1 MPRPGLRSRARS
13 RPRAAG
19 RLFVETDVGDAA
31 QAQRLVDRTLAAFG
45 RLDVLISNAGIIR
58 TAEFLEISEADFDAV
73 LRVNLKGVFLV
84 GQAAARAMVAQGK
97 GAIVNMSST
106 NAVVAIPN
114 QVPYAT
120 SKGGVNQ
127 LTKVMALALAD
138 KGVRVNA
145 IGPGSI
151 LTDLLKTVMSDEAA
165 RRKILSR
172 TPMGRCGEP
181 AEVAKVALFL
191 ASDEAS
197 YLTGQTIYPDGG
209 RLALNYTVPVR
220 RLIDA
225 AAVAK
230 PHRPSHLVRKAVHSG
245 RGAWR
250 RRECRR
256 GMQRWTDR

>member
-1 MPRPGLRSRARS
+1 MRFAGQVAVVTGGGNGIGRACAEAFGAEGAAVVIADIDAEAGS
-13 RPRAAG
+13 AVAQAIEAAG
-19 RLFVETDVGDAA
+19 GRATFVKTDVGDAA
-31 QAQRLVDRTLAAFG
+31 QAQRLIDRTLAAFG
-45 RLDVLISNAGIIR
+45 RLDVLINNAGIIR

-114 QVPYAT
+114 QVPYVT

-138 KGVRVNA
+138 KGIRVNA

-151 LTDLLKTVMSDEAA
+151 LTDLLQVVMQDEAA
-165 RRKILSR
+165 RRKILAR

-191 ASDEAS
+191 ASDDAS

-209 RLALNYTVPVR
+209 RLALNYTVPVP
-220 RLIDA
+220 D
-225 AAVAK
+225 
-230 PHRPSHLVRKAVHSG
+230 
-245 RGAWR
+245 
-250 RRECRR
+250 
-256 GMQRWTDR
+256 

>member
-1 MPRPGLRSRARS
+1 MRFAGQVAVVTGGANGIGRACAEAFG
-13 RPRAAG
+13 AAG
-19 RLFVETDVGDAA
+19 AAVVVADIDAEAGPAVARAIEAAGGRATFIKTDVGDAA
-31 QAQRLVDRTLAAFG
+31 QAQRLIDRTIATFG
-45 RLDVLISNAGIIR
+45 RLDVLINNAGIIR

-151 LTDLLKTVMSDEAA
+151 LTDLLRVVMSDEAA

-181 AEVAKVALFL
+181 SEVAQVALFL
-191 ASDEAS
+191 ASDDAS
-197 YLTGQTIYPDGG
+197 YLTGQCIYPDGG
-209 RLALNYTVPVR
+209 RLALNYTVPVAG
-220 RLIDA
+220 D
-225 AAVAK
+225 
-230 PHRPSHLVRKAVHSG
+230 
-245 RGAWR
+245 
-250 RRECRR
+250 
-256 GMQRWTDR
+256 

>member
-1 MPRPGLRSRARS
+1 MRFTDQVVIVTGGANGIGRACATAF
-13 RPRAAG
+13 AAEG
-19 RLFVETDVGDAA
+19 ARVVIADVAAEAGAKVVQAIEADGGKAWFVGTDVGNPADV
-31 QAQRLVDRTLAAFG
+31 QRLIERTLAECG
-45 RLDVLISNAGIIR
+45 RLDVLINNAGIIK
-58 TAEFLEISEADFDAV
+58 TADFLEISEADFDAV

-84 GQAAARAMVAQGK
+84 GQAAARIMAAQGR

-120 SKGGVNQ
+120 SKGAVNQ

-151 LTDLLKTVMSDEAA
+151 MTELLQTVMSDEAA
-165 RRKILSR
+165 RHKILSR
-172 TPMGRCGEP
+172 TPLGRCGEP

-197 YLTGQTIYPDGG
+197 YITGQTIYPDGG
-209 RLALNYTVPVR
+209 RLALNYTV
-220 RLIDA
+220 
-225 AAVAK
+225 AV
-230 PHRPSHLVRKAVHSG
+230 P
-245 RGAWR
+245 
-250 RRECRR
+250 
-256 GMQRWTDR
+256 D

>member
-1 MPRPGLRSRARS
+1 MRFAGQVAVVTGGGKGIGRACAEAFGAEGAAVVIADIDAEAGSAVARALE
-13 RPRAAG
+13 AAG
-19 RLFVETDVGDAA
+19 GRATFVKTDVGDAA
-31 QAQRLVDRTLAAFG
+31 QAQRLIDRTLAAFG
-45 RLDVLISNAGIIR
+45 RLDVLINNAGIIR

-138 KGVRVNA
+138 KGIRVNA

-151 LTDLLKTVMSDEAA
+151 LTDLLQVVMRDEAA

-191 ASDEAS
+191 ASDDAS

-209 RLALNYTVPVR
+209 RLALNYTVPVA
-220 RLIDA
+220 D
-225 AAVAK
+225 
-230 PHRPSHLVRKAVHSG
+230 
-245 RGAWR
+245 
-250 RRECRR
+250 
-256 GMQRWTDR
+256 D

>member
-1 MPRPGLRSRARS
+1 MGGRALVQL
-13 RPRAAG
+13 A
-19 RLFVETDVGDAA
+19 DVTKEGEVKT
-31 QAQRLVDRTLAAFG
+31 LVNNIVDRFG
-45 RLDVLISNAGIIR
+45 RLDILINNAGIIR

-73 LRVNLKGVFLV
+73 LRVNLKGIFLV

-114 QVPYAT
+114 QVPYAA
-120 SKGGVNQ
+120 SKGAVNQ

-151 LTDLLKTVMSDEAA
+151 LTDLLQVVMQDEAA
-165 RRKILSR
+165 RRKILAR

-191 ASDEAS
+191 ASDDAS
-197 YLTGQTIYPDGG
+197 YLTGQCIYPDGG
-209 RLALNYTVPVR
+209 RLALNYTVPVAG
-220 RLIDA
+220 D
-225 AAVAK
+225 
-230 PHRPSHLVRKAVHSG
+230 
-245 RGAWR
+245 
-250 RRECRR
+250 
-256 GMQRWTDR
+256 

>member
-1 MPRPGLRSRARS
+1 MRFVDQVVIVTGGAQGIGRACAEAFAGKGAAVVIADIDAAGGAKAADEIVARGGRAR
-13 RPRAAG
+13 
-19 RLFVETDVGDAA
+19 FIETDVGDAG
-31 QAQRLVDRTLAAFG
+31 QAQRLVDQTIETFG
-45 RLDVLISNAGIIR
+45 RLDVLINNAGIIK
-58 TAEFLEISEADFDAV
+58 TADFLEISEADFDAV

-84 GQAAARAMVAQGK
+84 GQAAARAMVRQGK

-151 LTDLLKTVMSDEAA
+151 LTGLLKVVMSDDAA
-165 RRKILSR
+165 RRRILAR

-181 AEVAKVALFL
+181 AEIAKVALFL

-197 YLTGQTIYPDGG
+197 YLTGQCIYPDGG
-209 RLALNYTVPVR
+209 RLALNYTV
-220 RLIDA
+220 
-225 AAVAK
+225 AV
-230 PHRPSHLVRKAVHSG
+230 P
-245 RGAWR
+245 
-250 RRECRR
+250 E
-256 GMQRWTDR
+256 

>member
-1 MPRPGLRSRARS
+1 MRFAGQVAVVTGGGKGIGRACAEAFGAEGAAVVIADIDAEAGS
-13 RPRAAG
+13 AVAQAIEAAG
-19 RLFVETDVGDAA
+19 GRATFVKTDVGDAA
-31 QAQRLVDRTLAAFG
+31 QAQRLIDRTLAAFG
-45 RLDVLISNAGIIR
+45 RLDVLINNAGIIR

-138 KGVRVNA
+138 KGIRVNA

-151 LTDLLKTVMSDEAA
+151 LTDLLQVVMRDEAA

-191 ASDEAS
+191 ASDDAS

-209 RLALNYTVPVR
+209 RLALNYTVPVAG
-220 RLIDA
+220 D
-225 AAVAK
+225 
-230 PHRPSHLVRKAVHSG
+230 
-245 RGAWR
+245 
-250 RRECRR
+250 
-256 GMQRWTDR
+256 

>member
-1 MPRPGLRSRARS
+1 
-13 RPRAAG
+13 
-19 RLFVETDVGDAA
+19 
-31 QAQRLVDRTLAAFG
+31 
-45 RLDVLISNAGIIR
+45 
-58 TAEFLEISEADFDAV
+58 
-73 LRVNLKGVFLV
+73 VFLV

-151 LTDLLKTVMSDEAA
+151 LTDLLKTVMQDEAA

-181 AEVAKVALFL
+181 SEIAKVALFL
-191 ASDEAS
+191 ASDDAS

-209 RLALNYTVPVR
+209 RLALNYTVPVAG
-220 RLIDA
+220 D
-225 AAVAK
+225 
-230 PHRPSHLVRKAVHSG
+230 
-245 RGAWR
+245 
-250 RRECRR
+250 
-256 GMQRWTDR
+256 

>member
-1 MPRPGLRSRARS
+1 MRFADQVVIVTGGAQGIGRACVEAFAAEGAAVVVADIDAEGGE
-13 RPRAAG
+13 RAAEAVRSQGG
-19 RLFVETDVGDAA
+19 RAQFVQTDVGDAA
-31 QAQRLVDRTLAAFG
+31 QAQRLVDQTLAAFG
-45 RLDVLISNAGIIR
+45 RLDVLINNAGIIK
-58 TAEFLEISEADFDAV
+58 TAKFLEISEEDFDAV

-84 GQAAARAMVAQGK
+84 GQAAARVMVRQGK
-97 GAIVNMSST
+97 GAIVNMSSA

-114 QVPYAT
+114 QVPYVT

-151 LTDLLKTVMSDEAA
+151 LTDLLKVVMNDEAA

-191 ASDEAS
+191 ASDDAS
-197 YLTGQTIYPDGG
+197 YLTGQCIYPDGG
-209 RLALNYTVPVR
+209 RLALNYTVPVPG
-220 RLIDA
+220 D
-225 AAVAK
+225 
-230 PHRPSHLVRKAVHSG
+230 
-245 RGAWR
+245 
-250 RRECRR
+250 
-256 GMQRWTDR
+256 

>member
-1 MPRPGLRSRARS
+1 MRFNGQVVIVTGGAKGIGRACATAF
-13 RPRAAG
+13 AAEG
-19 RLFVETDVGDAA
+19 AAVVVADLDAEAGPTVIQAIEADGGQAVFVRTDVGDAG
-31 QAQRLVDRTLAAFG
+31 QVRRLIERTLARFG
-45 RLDVLISNAGIIR
+45 RLDVLINNAGIIK
-58 TAEFLEISEADFDAV
+58 TADFLEISEADFDAV

-84 GQAAARAMVAQGK
+84 GQAAARVMVEQGK

-120 SKGGVNQ
+120 SKGAVNQ

-151 LTDLLKTVMSDEAA
+151 MTELLQTVMSDEAA

-197 YLTGQTIYPDGG
+197 YITGQTIYPDGG
-209 RLALNYTVPVR
+209 RLALNYTVPVPG
-220 RLIDA
+220 D
-225 AAVAK
+225 
-230 PHRPSHLVRKAVHSG
+230 
-245 RGAWR
+245 
-250 RRECRR
+250 
-256 GMQRWTDR
+256 

>member
-1 MPRPGLRSRARS
+1 MRFAGQVAVVTGGANGIGRACAEAFG
-13 RPRAAG
+13 AAG
-19 RLFVETDVGDAA
+19 AAVVVADIDAEAGPAVARAIEAAGGRATFVKTDVGDAA
-31 QAQRLVDRTLAAFG
+31 QAQRLIDRTIAAYG
-45 RLDVLISNAGIIR
+45 RLDVLINNAGIIR

-151 LTDLLKTVMSDEAA
+151 LTDLLRVVMSDEAA

-181 AEVAKVALFL
+181 SEVAKVALFL
-191 ASDEAS
+191 ASDDAS
-197 YLTGQTIYPDGG
+197 YLTGQCIYPDGG
-209 RLALNYTVPVR
+209 RLALNYTVPVAG
-220 RLIDA
+220 D
-225 AAVAK
+225 
-230 PHRPSHLVRKAVHSG
+230 
-245 RGAWR
+245 
-250 RRECRR
+250 
-256 GMQRWTDR
+256 

>member
-1 MPRPGLRSRARS
+1 MRFAGQVAVVTGGGNGIGRACAEAFGAEGAAVVIADIDAEAGSAVARAIE
-13 RPRAAG
+13 AAG
-19 RLFVETDVGDAA
+19 GRATFVKTDVGEAA
-31 QAQRLVDRTLAAFG
+31 QAQRLIDRTLAAFG
-45 RLDVLISNAGIIR
+45 RLDVLINNAGIIR

-114 QVPYAT
+114 QVPYVT

-138 KGVRVNA
+138 KGIRVNA

-151 LTDLLKTVMSDEAA
+151 LTDLLQVVMRDEAA

-191 ASDEAS
+191 ASDDAS

-209 RLALNYTVPVR
+209 RLALNYTVPVAG
-220 RLIDA
+220 D
-225 AAVAK
+225 
-230 PHRPSHLVRKAVHSG
+230 
-245 RGAWR
+245 
-250 RRECRR
+250 
-256 GMQRWTDR
+256 